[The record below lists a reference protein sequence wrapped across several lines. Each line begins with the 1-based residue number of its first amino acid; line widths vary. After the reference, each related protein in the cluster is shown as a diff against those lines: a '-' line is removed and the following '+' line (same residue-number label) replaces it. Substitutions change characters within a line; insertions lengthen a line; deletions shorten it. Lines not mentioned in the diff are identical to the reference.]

1 LKKKIFIITGES
13 SGDKLASNIVPY
25 FNPLY
30 FDIIAIG
37 SEHLKKKGIKLF
49 FNSSQISVMGFFDV
63 LKKVFFFNNKINQ
76 TINCILKFKPDV
88 IFSIDSPDFSFRIEK
103 IVKNKLPR
111 IKIVHLVAPSIWAW
125 REGRAKY
132 FRKFL
137 DHILLLFPFEKR
149 IFNKW
154 KIKNTY
160 VGHPFFEKNII
171 YKNLAL
177 DNNKKIISLCPG
189 SRTSEIKTFMP
200 IFSKLINKINTN
212 YSPNFLFHFPV
223 LKDHAKTV
231 KKYIPKG
238 ASFVISSTEDV
249 KNFYI
254 NKSTLAVAK
263 SGTISLDVC
272 KNKCPLITIYKTS
285 WFNYFLIKPFV
296 KIKYAN
302 IINIIANKQII
313 PELIQSECNDLDIF
327 RKVIKFLDS
336 KKQRILNV
344 TNYQKIIKK
353 ITKKNSSKIIANIIK
368 GYI

>member
-1 LKKKIFIITGES
+1 MKKKIFIITGES

-25 FNPLY
+25 FNPLH

-37 SEHLKKKGIKLF
+37 SEHLKKRGIKLF
-49 FNSSQISVMGFFDV
+49 FNSNQISVMGFVDV
-63 LKKVFFFNNKINQ
+63 LKKVFFLNNKINQ
-76 TINCILKFKPDV
+76 TINFILKFKPDI

-103 IVKNKLPR
+103 IIKNKLPL
-111 IKIVHLVAPSIWAW
+111 IKIIHLVAPSIWAW

-160 VGHPFFEKNII
+160 VGHPFFEKNVT
-171 YKNLAL
+171 YKNLVL
-177 DNNKKIISLCPG
+177 GSDKQIISLCPG
-189 SRTSEIKTFMP
+189 SRVSEIKTFMP
-200 IFSKLINKINTN
+200 IFSKLIDKINSH
-212 YSPNFLFHFPV
+212 YSQNFLFHFPV
-223 LKDHAKTV
+223 LKDHATAV
-231 KKYIPKG
+231 KKYIPEG
-238 ASFVISSTEDV
+238 ASFIISSTEDA

-254 NKSTLAVAK
+254 NKSTLSVAK
-263 SGTISLDVC
+263 SGTISLDIC

-302 IINIIANKQII
+302 IINIIANKQVI
-313 PELIQSECNDLDIF
+313 PELIQSQCNDLDIF
-327 RKVIKFLDS
+327 KKVCIFLDS
-336 KKQRILNV
+336 KKERISTV
-344 TNYQKIIKK
+344 ANYCKIIKK
-353 ITKKNSSKIIANIIK
+353 ITKKNSSKIIANVIK